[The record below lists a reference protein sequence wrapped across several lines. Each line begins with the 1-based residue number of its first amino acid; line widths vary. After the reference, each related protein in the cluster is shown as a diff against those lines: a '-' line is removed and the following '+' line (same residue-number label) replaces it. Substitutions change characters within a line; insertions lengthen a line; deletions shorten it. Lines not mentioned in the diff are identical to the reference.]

1 MGWVSVGVV
10 FRVMAV
16 WNLVYLWECVMLYS
30 TLQSYYFHT
39 FAMLSFSSPA
49 SLDVLLLIF
58 ALGEDLFENL
68 KTQKTWISVCKGHV
82 SL

>member
-1 MGWVSVGVV
+1 
-10 FRVMAV
+10 
-16 WNLVYLWECVMLYS
+16 MLYS

-68 KTQKTWISVCKGHV
+68 KTQKT
-82 SL
+82 